1 MTAFAVVR
9 IRGSVGVSG
18 EIEETLRRLRL
29 TRVNHCVVVPD
40 TPVFRGM
47 IHKVKDY
54 VTWGEVDRETLDTLL
69 RKKGYVTASQRVTEE
84 YVKEK
89 TGLDWNA
96 FLDAVLE
103 GRIVLSQVGV
113 KPFRLH
119 PPSGG
124 YERKG
129 IKVPYAL
136 GGALGYRGAAIN
148 DLLRRM
154 M

>member
-9 IRGSVGVSG
+9 IRGRVGVRK

-40 TPVFRGM
+40 TPTFRGM
-47 IHKVKDY
+47 INRAKDY
-54 VTWGEVDRETLDTLL
+54 ITWGEIDKETLDLLL
-69 RKKGYVTASQRVTEE
+69 RKKGEVEGGKELTEE

-89 TGLDWNA
+89 TGLGWDD
-96 FLDAVLE
+96 FLNAVLD
-103 GRIVLSQVGV
+103 GKILLSDLDI

-124 YERKG
+124 FERKG
-129 IKVPYAL
+129 IKIPYSL
-136 GGALGYRGAAIN
+136 GGALGYRGEAIN
-148 DLLRRM
+148 GLLRRM

>member
-1 MTAFAVVR
+1 MAFAVVR
-9 IRGSVGVSG
+9 VRGRVGVKG

-40 TPVFRGM
+40 TPTIRGM
-47 IHKVKDY
+47 LQKVKDY
-54 VTWGEVDRETLDTLL
+54 VTWGEIDAETLDLLL
-69 RKKGYVTASQRVTEE
+69 RRRGELDGGKRVTEE
-84 YVKEK
+84 YIKERTGMDWK
-89 TGLDWNA
+89 T
-96 FLDAVLE
+96 FLNAVLD
-103 GRIVLSQVGV
+103 GRVKLRDVGI

-124 YERKG
+124 YERRG
-129 IKVPYAL
+129 IKKPYTL